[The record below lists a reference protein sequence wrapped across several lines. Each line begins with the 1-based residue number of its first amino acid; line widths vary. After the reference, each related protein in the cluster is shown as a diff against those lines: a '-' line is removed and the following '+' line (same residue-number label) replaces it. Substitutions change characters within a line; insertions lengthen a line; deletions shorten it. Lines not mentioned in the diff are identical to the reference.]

1 MARFTSVLKLAMP
14 VAALAFLL
22 SGCEDLD
29 ARSQTSAVSKQLEEL
44 KAQVSDLKARNE
56 DNTQKLKALTDDL
69 RTQIDAKIE
78 KSTASLDAST
88 KDLISKFTKDS
99 EDTRNLAKSISESAR
114 GDYKQE
120 LDNYK
125 KDVAKDVAT
134 LREEIKKS
142 NDDLKKFM
150 DNQLRELY
158 PYAYQ
163 PHRVDPATPPAEN
176 K

>member
-1 MARFTSVLKLAMP
+1 MARLTSILKLAMP

-22 SGCEDLD
+22 SGCEDLE
-29 ARSQTSAVSKQLEEL
+29 ARSQSASVSKQLDDLKAQLSEL
-44 KAQVSDLKARNE
+44 KAKNE
-56 DNTQKLKALTDDL
+56 DNTQKLSALTTDL
-69 RTQIDAKIE
+69 RTQIDAKID
-78 KSTASLDAST
+78 KSTKSLTDST
-88 KDLISKFTKDS
+88 NDLISKFTKDA
-99 EDTRNLAKSISESAR
+99 EDTRNLAKTITESAR

-125 KDVAKDVAT
+125 KDVAKDVST

-163 PHRVDPATPPAEN
+163 PRRVDPAAPPAET